1 MCTALIVEENP
12 AFRLSMKQMLHMRFP
27 LILVDEAE
35 NGDEAVRK
43 ISASSPDMIFM
54 NIKLSN
60 GNGLDITRRIKELNA
75 DAVIVMLTSHD
86 LPEYRE
92 AAYRSGASHFFAKD
106 SSNCEEIVT
115 LVESMML
122 AKGKSCS

>member
-54 NIKLSN
+54 NIKLSA
-60 GNGLDITRRIKELNA
+60 GNGLDITRRIKDLNA

>member
-1 MCTALIVEENP
+1 VCTALIVEENP

-54 NIKLSN
+54 NIKLSA
-60 GNGLDITRRIKELNA
+60 GNGLDITRRIKDLNA
-75 DAVIVMLTSHD
+75 DA
-86 LPEYRE
+86 
-92 AAYRSGASHFFAKD
+92 
-106 SSNCEEIVT
+106 
-115 LVESMML
+115 
-122 AKGKSCS
+122 

>member
-43 ISASSPDMIFM
+43 ISACSPDMIFM
-54 NIKLSN
+54 NIKLSA
-60 GNGLDITRRIKELNA
+60 GNGLDITRRIKDLNA

-122 AKGKSCS
+122 AKEKSCS

>member
-1 MCTALIVEENP
+1 
-12 AFRLSMKQMLHMRFP
+12 MKQMLHMRFP

-54 NIKLSN
+54 NIKLSA
-60 GNGLDITRRIKELNA
+60 GNGLDITRRIKDLNA

>member
-1 MCTALIVEENP
+1 
-12 AFRLSMKQMLHMRFP
+12 
-27 LILVDEAE
+27 
-35 NGDEAVRK
+35 
-43 ISASSPDMIFM
+43 
-54 NIKLSN
+54 
-60 GNGLDITRRIKELNA
+60 
-75 DAVIVMLTSHD
+75 VIVMLTSHD

>member
-1 MCTALIVEENP
+1 VCTALIVEENP

-54 NIKLSN
+54 NIKLSA
-60 GNGLDITRRIKELNA
+60 GNGLDITRRIKDLNA

>member
-54 NIKLSN
+54 NIKLSA
-60 GNGLDITRRIKELNA
+60 GNGLDITRRIKDLNA

-122 AKGKSCS
+122 AKEKSCS

>member
-122 AKGKSCS
+122 AKEKSCS

>member
-1 MCTALIVEENP
+1 VCTALIVEENP

-54 NIKLSN
+54 NIKHST
-60 GNGLDITRRIKELNA
+60 GNGLDITRRIKDLNA